1 MFGPDVYIKRRKR
14 LQTNVQSG
22 LILFLGNEES
32 PMNYPDNP
40 YSFRQDSSFLYF
52 FGLDFPGLAAV
63 IDIDQGTE
71 CIFGNDLTVDDIIWM
86 GPQPTLKEK
95 CEKVGVSQSAP
106 SEKLADTLKEA
117 VNKGREIHFQPQYRA
132 ENVLKI
138 QKFLGIHPDEIQQHV
153 SVKLIKAV
161 VAQRSIKSE
170 EEILQIESAL
180 DIAFKMQTTA
190 MEMAR
195 PGVYEK
201 EIAAE
206 MESIAV
212 SMDGRL
218 AFPTI
223 FTIRGETLHNH
234 YYGNMMS
241 EGDLVINDSGA
252 ENALH
257 YASDITRTI
266 PIGGKFSPRQRDI
279 YSIVMTAQ
287 AKAIK
292 AVKPGIEFRNIHRLA
307 CETMVSGLKD
317 LGLMK
322 GDCQEA
328 VAAGA
333 HGLFFQCGLGHMMGL
348 DIHDMEALGE
358 DYVGYTDT
366 IQRSSQFG
374 LRSLRLGRLLET
386 GFVVTI
392 EPGLYFIPELFERWK
407 AEHLHETFINY
418 EKVESYLD
426 FGGVRLEDDILVT
439 EDGYKFLGRPV
450 PKTIDEVEALA
461 SD

>member
-1 MFGPDVYIKRRKR
+1 MFKSDTYIERRKQ
-14 LQTNVQSG
+14 LKEQIGSG
-22 LILFLGNEES
+22 IILFQGNEES

-71 CIFGNDLTVDDIIWM
+71 CIFGDDITVDDIIWM
-86 GPQPTLKEK
+86 GPEPALKEK
-95 CEKVGVSQSAP
+95 CEKVGVSQSQP
-106 SEKLADTLKEA
+106 SGKLAELLKEA

-190 MEMAR
+190 MKMAQ
-195 PGVYEK
+195 PGLYERDV
-201 EIAAE
+201 AAE
-206 MESIAV
+206 MEKIAV
-212 SMDGRL
+212 SMGGRL
-218 AFPTI
+218 SFPTI
-223 FTIRGETLHNH
+223 FTIHGETLHNH
-234 YYGNMMS
+234 YYGNIMS
-241 EGDLVINDSGA
+241 EGDLVVNDSGA
-252 ENALH
+252 ENAMH

-266 PIGGKFSPRQRDI
+266 PIGGKFSSRQRDI
-279 YSIVMTAQ
+279 YDLVLTAQ

-292 AVKPGIEFRNIHRLA
+292 EIKPGVEFRNIHKLA
-307 CETMVSGLKD
+307 CEIMAAGLKD

-322 GDCQEA
+322 GDCREA

-333 HGLFFQCGLGHMMGL
+333 HGLFFQCGFGHMMGL
-348 DIHDMEALGE
+348 DVHDMEDLGE
-358 DYVGYTDT
+358 DYVGYTER
-366 IQRSSQFG
+366 IKRNNQFG
-374 LRSLRLGRLLET
+374 LKSLRLARSLEA
-386 GFVVTI
+386 GFVVTA
-392 EPGLYFIPELFERWK
+392 EPGLYFIPELFDRWK
-407 AEHLHETFINY
+407 AENLHESFINY

-439 EDGYKFLGRPV
+439 EDGYKLLGRPV
-450 PKTIDEVEALA
+450 PKSIEQVEALA
-461 SD
+461 SL